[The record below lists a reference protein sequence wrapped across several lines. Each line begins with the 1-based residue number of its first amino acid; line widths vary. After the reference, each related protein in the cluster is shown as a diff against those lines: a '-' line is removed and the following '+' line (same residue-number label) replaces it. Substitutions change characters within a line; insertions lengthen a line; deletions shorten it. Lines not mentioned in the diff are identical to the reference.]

1 MKYYYLL
8 QGQFG
13 IILGYLSLLLVIDC
27 KVHRGLSMYMS
38 MHTIIFI
45 AMFLNFYRKAYQ
57 NKKVKSVTNFT
68 VDVDASTSDHMHVK
82 SD

>member
-1 MKYYYLL
+1 M
-8 QGQFG
+8 
-13 IILGYLSLLLVIDC
+13 LLVVDC

-57 NKKVKSVTNFT
+57 NKKVKSVNLVAG
-68 VDVDASTSDHMHVK
+68 VDTFNKNYMHVK
-82 SD
+82 YN